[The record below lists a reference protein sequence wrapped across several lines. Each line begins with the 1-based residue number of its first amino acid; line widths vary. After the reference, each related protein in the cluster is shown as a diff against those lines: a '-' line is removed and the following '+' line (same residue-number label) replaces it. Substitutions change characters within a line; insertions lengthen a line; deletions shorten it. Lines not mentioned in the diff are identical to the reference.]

1 MAEVPDPDLARR
13 DPGSAAP
20 AAGGLPGIPGP
31 LARRVCP
38 AQALIDAWERELGG
52 QRGVRAAVWG
62 VRWAGDPALEELRP
76 GLVARLRDFG
86 SRLSPEVRERWLLE
100 VQNGLG
106 PEHASKWAEITGQ
119 DSPKRRGLRFRGKE
133 T

>member
-1 MAEVPDPDLARR
+1 LPAVIQARR
-13 DPGSAAP
+13 RLLLAACLEFP
-20 AAGGLPGIPGP
+20 APWLGAYVLRDLPAP
-31 LARRVCP
+31 LPRVF
-38 AQALIDAWERELGG
+38 IDSWERELGG

-62 VRWAGDPALEELRP
+62 AHWAGDPALEEFRP

-100 VQNGLG
+100 VQNELG
-106 PEHASKWAEITGQ
+106 PEQAGHWAEITGQ
-119 DSPKRRGLRFRGKE
+119 ESPKRRGLRFRGKE